1 MQELNGCEG
10 VNFPMEGIRNGYLS
24 EKNGIYK
31 GKGYNGVYKGLP
43 LRKKPVSTP
52 GVEMSSIFEFGPV
65 GDR

>member
-1 MQELNGCEG
+1 MQELKGCER
-10 VNFPMEGIRNGYLS
+10 VNFSMEGIRNGYLF

-31 GKGYNGVYKGLP
+31 GKGLDPKGLP

-52 GVEMSSIFEFGPV
+52 GVEISSIFEVGPV